1 MDSIAAWLPES
12 AQHTEVFSTAVVLF
26 GNQLGQGGQ
35 EVLSAF
41 DRAYVSSVDFLA
53 PIFWQAV
60 IVLLYWAGMLTWFL
74 RRNRRQAVG
83 SKLIRT

>member
-1 MDSIAAWLPES
+1 LDVLKDLIGFKTAAPPGS
-12 AQHTEVFSTAVVLF
+12 CY
-26 GNQLGQGGQ
+26 Q
-35 EVLSAF
+35 EI
-41 DRAYVSSVDFLA
+41 VDFLV